1 MHDKRRTMCDRGTD
15 TGFSILDV
23 SAEVPKLV
31 TRGRYK
37 IGLTGGCEDKTFFG
51 LQLQT
56 PTSMLHNVY
65 NNLYNN

>member
-1 MHDKRRTMCDRGTD
+1 MCDRGTD
-15 TGFSILDV
+15 TDFSVIDV

-37 IGLTGGCEDKTFFG
+37 IGLTGGCKVIFG

-65 NNLYNN
+65 NN